1 MLVIFFCVFNQNALF
16 YYKKHLFYFMKIF
29 NKQRD
34 TVAIV
39 IVLIILI
46 KLINPSIIK
55 KISNINYDSYQAF
68 FEKEFDQKDIRII
81 DIDDRSLDEVGQFP
95 WRRDKVAKIV
105 DNLTSANPKVIAFD
119 IFFSEPDRENPTK
132 ILKELSISTE
142 SVIDSDLEFT
152 KSIKNSK
159 IVLPIVGL
167 TKKNNQ
173 NYKKQAKARF
183 IIKGQ
188 SAKNFL
194 YSFSAGLASLKEFNN
209 EAKGIGSISILDSED
224 GTLRYIPLLV
234 NIDDQVWPSLSL
246 EMIRVANNQK
256 NYLIKSN
263 EMGIQTIKTRT
274 AQFFTDE
281 NALIHLK
288 YKKFN
293 PDYYIPAVEVLNGE
307 FDPSEIKD
315 KIIIVGSSAAGLY
328 DLVKTS
334 SGRTIPGVQ
343 VHANIIDNILN
354 NDTIIINNLTTTIE
368 NIILLIALISLS
380 IVPKVL
386 KPKYSIIYFSAF
398 LTIIFFTS
406 VIFYQFN
413 YFINVFFSIIA
424 STILFT
430 ITIYFRFV
438 DENTLAIENEKKQ
451 LVLKQE
457 REIAGE
463 VQKKLFPPAKEKNDY
478 IFAKNVPARD
488 VSGDYFDYLRI
499 NDNEIYF
506 TLADVSGKGIK
517 AGMLM
522 ANASAVFRSMARLE
536 KPVPTIARF
545 VNNQVNESSYK
556 GMFIT
561 AVIGKL
567 DITKKEI
574 EYINHGHEPVM
585 IMDKEF
591 KFEYRGAAL
600 PPLGLMKMKDDTAFK
615 TTTENIADKV
625 VLIYTDGVTEG
636 YLKDGSELRVD
647 GLERE
652 IIKTNS
658 LEPVKIIERV
668 CEILTESN
676 EKLRDDVTCLGI
688 SV

>member
-1 MLVIFFCVFNQNALF
+1 
-16 YYKKHLFYFMKIF
+16 MKIF

-34 TVAIV
+34 TVAIAIA
-39 IVLIILI
+39 IVILI
-46 KLINPSIIK
+46 KILNPSIIK
-55 KISNINYDSYQAF
+55 KISNINYDSYQSF

-81 DIDDRSLDEVGQFP
+81 DIDDKSLAEVGQFP
-95 WRRDKVAKIV
+95 WRRDKVARIV
-105 DNLTSANPKVIAFD
+105 DNLTKANPKVIAFD

-132 ILKELSISTE
+132 ILRELSISTDNI
-142 SVIDSDLEFT
+142 IDSDLEFS

-159 IVLPIVGL
+159 IILPIVGL
-167 TKKNNQ
+167 IKKNDL
-173 NYKKQAKARF
+173 NYDDQKKARF

-188 SAKNFL
+188 PAKNYIYKFP
-194 YSFSAGLASLKEFNN
+194 AGLASLKKFND
-209 EAKGIGSISILDSED
+209 EAKGIGSISIIGSED
-224 GTLRYIPLLV
+224 GTLRFVPMLV
-234 NIDDQVWPSLSL
+234 GIENQLWPSMSL
-246 EMIRVANNQK
+246 EMIRVANKQK
-256 NYLIKSN
+256 NYLVESD
-263 EMGIQTIKTRT
+263 ELGIQVIKTKT
-274 AQFFTDE
+274 AEFFTDE
-281 NALIHLK
+281 NALVYLK
-288 YKKFN
+288 YKKFDPKHYISAVDILNEKFN
-293 PDYYIPAVEVLNGE
+293 PD
-307 FDPSEIKD
+307 EIKD
-315 KIIIVGSSAAGLY
+315 KMILIGSSAAGLF
-328 DLVKTS
+328 DLVKTP
-334 SGRTIPGVQ
+334 SGRVIPGVQ
-343 VHANIIDNILN
+343 VHANILDNVLN
-354 NDTIIINNLTTTIE
+354 NDTIIINNITTIIE
-368 NIILLIALISLS
+368 NIILFIALVSLS
-380 IVPKVL
+380 IIPKVF
-386 KPKYSIIYFSAF
+386 KPKYSIIYFLTF
-398 LTIIFFTS
+398 LTVIFFTS

-413 YFINVFFSIIA
+413 YFIDIFYSIIA
-424 STILFT
+424 SAILFI

-451 LVLKQE
+451 LILKQE

-567 DITKKEI
+567 DIAKKEI

-585 IMDKEF
+585 IMDNEF

-615 TTTENIADKV
+615 TTIENIANKV

-647 GLERE
+647 GLEKA

-658 LEPVKIIERV
+658 LEPTKIIDHV

-676 EKLRDDVTCLGI
+676 KKLRDDVTCLGI
-688 SV
+688 TL

>member
-1 MLVIFFCVFNQNALF
+1 
-16 YYKKHLFYFMKIF
+16 MKIF

-246 EMIRVANNQK
+246 EIIRVANNQK